1 MYYLIMSFVLYQ
13 DKFTALHY
21 AAPAGHIDVTKLLLD
36 NGADVYSRDKVSDKV
51 RDPTNCL
58 CK

>member
-21 AAPAGHIDVTKLLLD
+21 AAPAGHIDVTKFLLD
-36 NGADVYSRDKVSDKV
+36 KGALVNLRDKVSDMM
-51 RDPTNCL
+51 
-58 CK
+58 